1 MPPIAGSVCVG
12 RLCAELPGGIWD
24 HIPLTRLL
32 PRSHQGHLQGQF
44 PSGHLMPCC
53 RCVHGGV
60 VLPVSTIWQGQHL
73 SLGGLGGGSESGS
86 FCLFRMDGCHS
97 VESDRGC
104 PQIKGFYFL
113 FTFVQN
119 IQGFVPEKSSAHRV
133 VCLLLTLKSDAFSAS
148 RYVAIYP
155 YTPRKEDELEL
166 RKGEMFLVF
175 ERCQDGWFNGTSM
188 HTSKIGVFPGNYV
201 APITRYGSEQAAC

>member
-1 MPPIAGSVCVG
+1 M
-12 RLCAELPGGIWD
+12 
-24 HIPLTRLL
+24 
-32 PRSHQGHLQGQF
+32 
-44 PSGHLMPCC
+44 
-53 RCVHGGV
+53 
-60 VLPVSTIWQGQHL
+60 
-73 SLGGLGGGSESGS
+73 
-86 FCLFRMDGCHS
+86 
-97 VESDRGC
+97 
-104 PQIKGFYFL
+104 KGFYFL

-119 IQGFVPEKSSAHRV
+119 IQGSVPEKSSAHRV

-175 ERCQDGWFNGTSM
+175 ERCQDGWFKGTSM

-201 APITRYGSEQAAC
+201 APVTRYGSEQAAC